1 MIKSNFFRSD
11 GRRKQAKANK
21 WEYLPGSRSILMLL
35 NYSLGT
41 VLFPWYIVQF
51 VTSPNK
57 FSPVTG
63 LLTLLIRIS
72 NHLEYTNTATC
83 SLFENLLSECCIIR
97 KFHYS
102 KVLLTERYFFFAPFT
117 VIRLFCKFIVC
128 VIIWR
133 RHNDVREEAR
143 DCTKRRKKTKDRY
156 FAN

>member
-11 GRRKQAKANK
+11 WRRQAKANK
-21 WEYLPGSRSILMLL
+21 REYLPGSRSILMLL

-41 VLFPWYIVQF
+41 VLFPWYTVRF

-63 LLTLLIRIS
+63 LLTLLIRMS
-72 NHLEYTNTATC
+72 NHLEYTNTATS
-83 SLFENLLSECCIIR
+83 SLFENLLSECRIIR

-117 VIRLFCKFIVC
+117 IPRPFYKFIVR
-128 VIIWR
+128 VIIWW
-133 RHNDVREEAR
+133 RHNDAREEVR
-143 DCTKRRKKTKDRY
+143 DCTKRRKKTKDTY